1 MKTSTIFGA
10 VGLAC
15 MLSGCASLI
24 TGEEQYIEI
33 TTNCQSR
40 KTSTVCVAHND
51 KGSWR
56 FETPARF
63 IVKKSMVDLLISCQA
78 GLLGDSVQFSTS
90 ALGLPI
96 FGNLLIGGGVGALVD
111 ASTVKIWE
119 YPSKINVEP
128 AMCKFADM
136 KQ

>member
-1 MKTSTIFGA
+1 MT
-10 VGLAC
+10 LAC
-15 MLSGCASLI
+15 LLSGCASLI
-24 TGEEQYIEI
+24 AGEEQYIEI

-40 KTSTVCVAHND
+40 KMSTVCVARND

-63 IVKKSMVDLLISCQA
+63 VVKKSMADLLISCQG
-78 GLLGDSVQFSTS
+78 GLLGDAVQFSTS

-96 FGNLLIGGGVGALVD
+96 FGNLLIGGGLGALVD
-111 ASTVKIWE
+111 ARTAKIWE

-128 AMCKFADM
+128 GMCKFADM